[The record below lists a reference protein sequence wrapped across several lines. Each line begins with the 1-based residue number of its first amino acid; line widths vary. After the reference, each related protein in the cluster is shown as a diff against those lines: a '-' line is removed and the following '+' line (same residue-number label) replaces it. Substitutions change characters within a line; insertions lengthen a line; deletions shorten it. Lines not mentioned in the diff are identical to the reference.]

1 MPLWFIVVRLSLHPL
16 VNSLRARFAPLANAA
31 NAKAM
36 AAYMKTDM
44 PFFGIK
50 TPQRRAIVKKELKG
64 CPIDSRSDYLAAI
77 ESLWHQPQREMKY
90 AAIQIARS
98 KKVFITLRSLPLY
111 RRMMLEGAWWDFV
124 DEISDHLVGRVVLME
139 RAKAGPIMR
148 KWIDDE
154 KHMWLRR
161 AAILCQLKHKKETDQ
176 AMLFDFCLRR
186 AHEKEFFIRKA
197 IGWALRQHAYTNPKA
212 VRAFLKQ
219 HRAKFSN
226 LTLREARKH
235 L

>member
-1 MPLWFIVVRLSLHPL
+1 MPHPIART
-16 VNSLRARFAPLANAA
+16 LRARFAPLANAA

-50 TPQRRAIVKKELKG
+50 TPQRRAIIKQALKEHSIKTH
-64 CPIDSRSDYLAAI
+64 SEYVAAI
-77 ESLWHQPQREMKY
+77 EALWCEPEREMKY
-90 AAIQIARS
+90 AAVQVARS
-98 KKVFITLRSLPLY
+98 KTAFVSTESMPVY
-111 RRMMLEGAWWDFV
+111 RRLIVKGAWWDFV
-124 DEISDHLVGRVVLME
+124 DEIAAHLVGRIVLLE
-139 RAKAGPIMR
+139 RAKAAPIMR

-161 AAILCQLKHKKETDQ
+161 AAILCQLKHKKETDE

-197 IGWALRQHAYTNPKA
+197 IGWALRQFAYTNPRS

-219 HRAKFSN
+219 HRAEFSP
-226 LTLREARKH
+226 LTLRESGKH

>member
-1 MPLWFIVVRLSLHPL
+1 MPHPL
-16 VNSLRARFAPLANAA
+16 VKTLRARFTPLANAA
-31 NAKAM
+31 NARAM

-50 TPQRRAIVKKELKG
+50 VPVWRPIMREAVKAHAIATR
-64 CPIDSRSDYLAAI
+64 DDYVSAI
-77 ESLWHQPQREMKY
+77 EALWNEPEREMKHG
-90 AAIQIARS
+90 ATFVARRFP
-98 KKVFITLRSLPLY
+98 KFITMQTMPLY
-111 RRMMLEGAWWDFV
+111 RRLIVEGAWWDFV
-124 DEISDHLVGRVVLME
+124 DEVADHLVGRVVLQE

-161 AAILCQLKHKKETDQ
+161 AAILCQLKHKKATDE

-186 AHEKEFFIRKA
+186 AHEKAFFIRKA
-197 IGWALRQHAYTNPKA
+197 IGWALRQYAYTNPTA

-219 HRAKFSN
+219 HRANFSP
-226 LTLREARKH
+226 LTLREAGKH
-235 L
+235 LWRRDASCTG